1 MEETVRMKIARTLV
15 AGALAALAGAAA
27 PLYAQ
32 DSGSAPQEA
41 LCPCPPPEPPPPVWT
56 GSLALSY
63 LATTGNSE
71 TETVGFDTAW
81 ARRPTPWGL
90 EIRALAHRAETD
102 GSATAERYLASVR
115 GGRALS
121 GRLELF
127 AGLVH
132 ERDEFAGFDQRSIV
146 ESGALWRVLAGP
158 AHELAFDAG
167 LTWTTED
174 RVDGS
179 DDDWLGAVAGVAWKW
194 ESSSNA
200 TLRERLLFYPNF
212 DDSEDWRLSSE
223 TALDAALARSWALRV
238 AYLVQHDDR
247 PPAGFEETDTSTS
260 LSLVWKR

>member
-1 MEETVRMKIARTLV
+1 MKIATTLV
-15 AGALAALAGAAA
+15 AGALAALAITTPPAH
-27 PLYAQ
+27 AQ
-32 DSGSAPQEA
+32 DSDDAPREA
-41 LCPCPPPEPPPPVWT
+41 LCPCPPPAPPPPAWT

-81 ARRPTPWGL
+81 DRRPTPWGL
-90 EIRALAHRAETD
+90 EFRALAHRAETD

-115 GGRALS
+115 GKRALS
-121 GRLELF
+121 DRLELF

-146 ESGALWRVLAGP
+146 ESGVLWRALVEP
-158 AHELAFDAG
+158 DHELELDAG

-174 RVDGS
+174 RLDGS
-179 DDDWLGAVAGVAWKW
+179 DDDWLGAVAGLAWGWKI
-194 ESSSNA
+194 SSNA

-212 DDSEDWRLSSE
+212 DDSADWRLSSE
-223 TALDAALARSWALRV
+223 TALEAALAAAWALRV

-260 LSLVWKR
+260 VSLVWKR